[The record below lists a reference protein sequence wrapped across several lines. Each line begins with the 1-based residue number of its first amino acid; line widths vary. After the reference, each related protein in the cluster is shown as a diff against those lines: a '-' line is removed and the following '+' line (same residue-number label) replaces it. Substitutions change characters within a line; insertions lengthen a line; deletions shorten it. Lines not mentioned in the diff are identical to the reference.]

1 MASITVKPGLR
12 KGSIH
17 VPPSK
22 SDSQRALLC
31 AALAKGISNIYHVG
45 NSADEQAMLRAISDL
60 GASITV
66 REEGMY
72 TIEGMKSLAKNT
84 QVNAHESGL
93 AARLLTAVC
102 SSGDENITI
111 TGSGSLASRTMEFY
125 VEVLPQFGVKL
136 FDFNGHLP
144 ITVQGPML
152 GKEIEI
158 DGSISSQFISG
169 LLIALPLAQGTSRL
183 KIVNLASRP
192 YVDMTLKTLL
202 TFGIDIEKI
211 DQDTYLI
218 VGDQQYQASEY
229 TIEGDWS
236 AASCWLTA
244 AALGADL
251 SISGLSSSS
260 AQADKQMLAALMS
273 AGCSVHFSKD
283 GIRINGDKK
292 HPFEFDA
299 HDCPDLFPALVTLA
313 AHIPGKSI
321 IHGANRLIHKESNRA
336 EALINEFNKL
346 GVHIAQ
352 IENALHIQG
361 KTSLLGG
368 EVQAHND
375 HRIAMALGICGLFSQ
390 GPIVINGSESVGK
403 SYPGFWADMEAL
415 TV

>member
-1 MASITVKPGLR
+1 MASITVKPGVR
-12 KGSIH
+12 KGIIH

-31 AALAKGISNIYHVG
+31 AALADGKSNIDHVG

-66 REEGMY
+66 REEGKY
-72 TIEGMKSLAKNT
+72 TIEGMQSLLKNT

-102 SSGDENITI
+102 ASGDENITI
-111 TGSGSLASRTMEFY
+111 TGSGSLVSRTMEFY
-125 VEVLPQFGVKL
+125 AEVLPQFGVKL
-136 FDFNGHLP
+136 SDFNGHLP

-169 LLIALPLAQGTSRL
+169 LLIALPLAHGTSRV

-192 YVDMTLKTLL
+192 YVDMTLKTLR

-211 DQDTYLI
+211 DQDTYSI
-218 VGDQQYQASEY
+218 VGDQRYQASDC

-273 AGCSVHFSKD
+273 AGCSIHFSKD

-299 HDCPDLFPALVTLA
+299 RDCPDLFPALVTLA

-321 IHGANRLIHKESNRA
+321 IYGANRLIHKESNRA
-336 EALINEFNKL
+336 ASMCSEFFKL
-346 GVHIAQ
+346 GIAIEHIDD
-352 IENALHIQG
+352 ALHIHG
-361 KTSLLGG
+361 KSSLLGG

-403 SYPGFWADMEAL
+403 SYPSFWTDMDAL

>member
-1 MASITVKPGLR
+1 VASITVKPGVR
-12 KGSIH
+12 KGIIH

-31 AALAKGISNIYHVG
+31 AALADGKSNIDHVG

-66 REEGMY
+66 REEGKY
-72 TIEGMKSLAKNT
+72 TIEGMQSLLKNT

-102 SSGDENITI
+102 ASGDENITI
-111 TGSGSLASRTMEFY
+111 TGSGSLVSRTMEFY
-125 VEVLPQFGVKL
+125 AEVLPQFGVKL
-136 FDFNGHLP
+136 SDFNGHLP

-169 LLIALPLAQGTSRL
+169 LLIALPLAHGTSRV

-192 YVDMTLKTLL
+192 YVDMTLKTLR

-211 DQDTYLI
+211 DQDTYSI
-218 VGDQQYQASEY
+218 VGDQRYQASDC

-273 AGCSVHFSKD
+273 AGCSIHFSKD

-299 HDCPDLFPALVTLA
+299 RDSPDLFPALVTLA

-321 IHGANRLIHKESNRA
+321 IYGANRLIHKESNRA
-336 EALINEFNKL
+336 ASMCSEFFKL
-346 GVHIAQ
+346 GIAIEHIDD
-352 IENALHIQG
+352 ALHIHG
-361 KTSLLGG
+361 KSSLLGG

-403 SYPGFWADMEAL
+403 SYPSFWTDMDAL

>member
-31 AALAKGISNIYHVG
+31 AALAKGISNIDHVG

-125 VEVLPQFGVKL
+125 AEVLPQFGVKL

-211 DQDTYLI
+211 DQDTYSI
-218 VGDQQYQASEY
+218 VGDQQYQASDY

>member
-1 MASITVKPGLR
+1 MASIKVKPGIR
-12 KGSIH
+12 KGIIH

-31 AALAKGISNIYHVG
+31 AALADGKSNIDHVG

-60 GASITV
+60 GAKVTV
-66 REEGMY
+66 LEEGKY
-72 TIEGMKSLAKNT
+72 AIEGMPSSPKNNLI
-84 QVNAHESGL
+84 NAHESGL

-102 SSGDENITI
+102 ASGDEKITI
-111 TGSGSLASRTMEFY
+111 TGSGSLVSRTMEFY
-125 VEVLPQFGVKL
+125 AEVLPQFGVKL
-136 FDFNGHLP
+136 SDFNGHLP

-169 LLIALPLAQGTSRL
+169 LLIALPLAHGTSRV

-192 YVDMTLKTLL
+192 YVDMTLKTLR

-211 DQDTYLI
+211 VQDTYSI
-218 VGDQQYQASEY
+218 VGDQRYQASDC

-273 AGCSVHFSKD
+273 AGCSIHFSKD

-299 HDCPDLFPALVTLA
+299 RDCPDLFPALVTLA

-321 IHGANRLIHKESNRA
+321 IYGANRLIHKESNRA
-336 EALINEFNKL
+336 ASMCSEFFKL
-346 GVHIAQ
+346 GIAIEHIDD
-352 IENALHIQG
+352 ALHIHG
-361 KTSLLGG
+361 KSSLLGG

-403 SYPGFWADMEAL
+403 SYPSFWTDMDAL